1 MRTTLSCAIA
11 MVGAVA
17 GVASREGVDLRGSE
31 AVAVSFPGFYELLD
45 SVTQR

>member
-1 MRTTLSCAIA
+1 

-17 GVASREGVDLRGSE
+17 GAASREGVDLRGSE
-31 AVAVSFPGFYELLD
+31 AVAVSFPGFFQLLA